1 MTQISIELERPQTVQ
16 QAVDKLATAGIEERG
31 AVLTRPDVVQFI
43 LDLAGYTADQELSGF
58 RLLDPSCGH
67 GAFVCEAVDRLLKSG
82 EKEVSRLETTIRAV
96 EINEASYRRTRE
108 RLQFLLLSVG
118 IDQAGIDHLL
128 DAWLIQDD
136 FLLADLEGPFT
147 HVVGNP
153 PYVRHEQIPDILTTA
168 YKQRYD
174 CIQGRADLYVPF
186 IERGLDLLSADGQ
199 LAYICPDR
207 WIKNAYGKGLRRR
220 IDRAFHLSAYVDMT
234 GADAFEQDA
243 SAYPSIFLIDRKRA
257 PSAKTTVAR
266 RPELDELPSLVA
278 PLHQQEEDDR
288 VQVIPRVT
296 DDDQP
301 WLLDHPEEVAILRAV
316 EDRYPVIEDVGCKV
330 GIGVATGA
338 DDIFVR
344 QSLPVEDSRQLPVV
358 KTADIQGGQ
367 LEWGGYHV
375 LNPFDNNGD
384 LVDLSD
390 YPQLADYLEEHEERI
405 RNRYVARKYPDRWYR
420 TIDKIH
426 AELLDT
432 PKLLIPD
439 IKGEAA
445 VAYDPGELYPHHN
458 VYYVIADDWDL
469 QALQAVLRSTIA
481 EFFVAIY
488 SVWMR
493 GNYLRFQA
501 QYLRRIRV
509 PRWKEASD
517 AMRRRLRKA
526 AQQDQSACDEVVFDL
541 YGLSDRE
548 ADIIRSAV
556 RDVKS

>member
-1 MTQISIELERPQTVQ
+1 MTQISIELERPRTVQ
-16 QAVDKLATAGIEERG
+16 KAVDDLATAGIEERG
-31 AVLTRPDVVQFI
+31 AVLTRPGVTRFI
-43 LDLAGYTADQELSGF
+43 LDLAGYTTDQDLTAF

-67 GAFVCEAVDRLLKSG
+67 GAFVCEAVYRLLKSG
-82 EKEVSRLETTIRAV
+82 QKEVEQLEAAIRAV
-96 EINEASYRRTRE
+96 ELHESSYQRTRE
-108 RLQFLLLSVG
+108 RLQSLLLSAG
-118 IDQAGIDHLL
+118 IDQAGVDHLL
-128 DAWLIQDD
+128 DTWLVQDD

-153 PYVRHEQIPDILTTA
+153 PYVRHEQIPDVLATA

-174 CIQGRADLYVPF
+174 CIQGRAGLYVPF
-186 IERGLDLLSADGQ
+186 IERGLELLSIDGQ

-234 GADAFEQDA
+234 GANAFEQEA
-243 SAYPSIFLIDRKRA
+243 TAYPSIFLIDRKRS
-257 PSAKTTVAR
+257 PSATTTVAR
-266 RPELDELPSLVA
+266 RPAIDELHSLVA
-278 PLHQQEEDDR
+278 PLHQQRADER

-301 WLLDHPEEVAILRAV
+301 WLLDHPEEIAILREI

-338 DDIFVR
+338 DNIFVR

-375 LNPFDNNGD
+375 LNPFDKDGG
-384 LVDLSD
+384 LVDLSE
-390 YPQLADYLEEHEERI
+390 YPKLAAYLGEHEERI

-426 AELLDT
+426 VELLDR

-445 VAYDPGELYPHHN
+445 VAYDPGERYPHHN
-458 VYYVIADDWDL
+458 VYYVISDDWDL

-509 PRWKEASD
+509 PRWGEVSD
-517 AMRRRLRKA
+517 EMRQRLRQA
-526 AQQDQSACDEVVFDL
+526 AKRDQSDCDEAVFEL

-548 ADIIRSAV
+548 AHIVRSAV

>member
-1 MTQISIELERPQTVQ
+1 MTQISIELERSRTVQ
-16 QAVDKLATAGIEERG
+16 RAVDDLAMAGIEKRG
-31 AVLTRPDVVQFI
+31 AVLTRLDVVQFI
-43 LDLAGYTADQELSGF
+43 LDLAGYTADQNLSGF
-58 RLLDPSCGH
+58 RLLDPACGD

-82 EKEVSRLETTIRAV
+82 EREVECLEAAIRAV
-96 EINEASYRRTRE
+96 ELNQASYRRTRE
-108 RLQFLLLSVG
+108 RLRFLLLSAG
-118 IDQAGIDHLL
+118 IDQADIDHLL
-128 DAWLIQDD
+128 ATWLVQDD
-136 FLLADLEGPFT
+136 FLLADLDGVFT

-153 PYVRHEQIPDILTTA
+153 PYVRHEQIPDVLTAA

-199 LAYICPDR
+199 LVYICPDR
-207 WIKNAYGKGLRRR
+207 WIKNAYGKGLRQR
-220 IDRAFHLSAYVDMT
+220 IDRAFHLSVYVDMT
-234 GADAFEQDA
+234 GTDAFEQEA
-243 SAYPSIFLIDRKRA
+243 AAYPSIFLIDRKCA
-257 PSAKTTVAR
+257 PSATTAVAR
-266 RPELDELPSLVA
+266 RPAIDELSLLVA
-278 PLHQQEEDDR
+278 PLRQQKVDDR
-288 VQVIPRVT
+288 VQVVPRVT

-301 WLLDHPEEVAILRAV
+301 WLLDHPEEVAILRAI

-344 QSLPVEDSRQLPVV
+344 QLLPVEDSRQLPVV
-358 KTADIQGGQ
+358 KTSDIQGGQ
-367 LEWGGYHV
+367 LQWGGYHV
-375 LNPFDNNGD
+375 LNPFDKNGG
-384 LVDLSD
+384 LVNLSE
-390 YPQLADYLEEHEERI
+390 YPQLAVYLDEHKERI

-420 TIDKIH
+420 TIDKIYVD
-426 AELLDT
+426 LLDRA
-432 PKLLIPD
+432 KLLIPD

-458 VYYVIADDWDL
+458 VYYVVSDDWDL

-509 PRWKEASD
+509 PRWEEVSNE
-517 AMRRRLRKA
+517 MRQRLRGA
-526 AQQDQSACDEVVFDL
+526 AQQDQPACDEAVFDL

-548 ADIIRSAV
+548 AEIIRAAV